1 MKADYKTK
9 NSSKTIILD
18 VDVAELVII
27 TKGIKDQLKFE
38 KDYLQ
43 FYKEELINPTIKCNP
58 IEEIEKCNAK
68 IKKLQ
73 DMLNELK
80 G

>member
-9 NSSKTIILD
+9 NSLKTIILD

-27 TKGIKDQLKFE
+27 TKGIEIQLNNE

-43 FYKEELINPTIKCNP
+43 FYKEELINHTVKCITNEEIQKCNKK
-58 IEEIEKCNAK
+58 IEQLETMLSE
-68 IKKLQ
+68 LQ
-73 DMLNELK
+73 S
-80 G
+80 